1 MTFLS
6 THSTRSRLV
15 LAAIVATVVVALGSA
30 DVALAHTEFNSSAP
44 SDGAVVDGPLE
55 QVVVNFTNAA
65 KPAGA
70 GFELLDPSGTIRT
83 PTSFDATDGTSF
95 VLRFDPPLG
104 AGTYGVRWKVQAG
117 DAHPIEGSFVFDV
130 TSTASATQPGDH
142 DMGSTEMGSTEMSS
156 TEMSSTEMSSTEM
169 SSMEMSSTEHQAE
182 SLDEFLAASS
192 TGHDAIPIGRAGR
205 VITFTGTILGIGALA
220 SLVWVMR
227 GRRDEI
233 YAQLAWIRLAGIVVA
248 TGGLVELAALQAA
261 QMTDLSDLAAT
272 KAGLAALLKMAGGL
286 VVWFGFH
293 ERAGQISA
301 PAHSLSAAAA
311 VDLATPTSLPPQV
324 RLEGGEHRWT
334 PTSTAAIGVAGY
346 LVVLISF
353 WLDGHTASKGP
364 WALHSLLNLVHLG
377 AAAVWGGGV
386 FALTTVAWQRRRR
399 SQQVGLTAMVI
410 RFSTLAMASL
420 TAVIVAGLTMTVLI
434 LERPGDLVTTTWG
447 RVLIG
452 KTLAVAVA
460 AGMGAYNHVKLRPA
474 LERSPDD
481 PALAK
486 QLRTSLT
493 IESIVFG
500 VVVLLTAWL
509 VASAT

>member
-1 MTFLS
+1 M
-6 THSTRSRLV
+6 
-15 LAAIVATVVVALGSA
+15 G
-30 DVALAHTEFNSSAP
+30 
-44 SDGAVVDGPLE
+44 
-55 QVVVNFTNAA
+55 
-65 KPAGA
+65 
-70 GFELLDPSGTIRT
+70 
-83 PTSFDATDGTSF
+83 
-95 VLRFDPPLG
+95 
-104 AGTYGVRWKVQAG
+104 
-117 DAHPIEGSFVFDV
+117 
-130 TSTASATQPGDH
+130 
-142 DMGSTEMGSTEMSS
+142 MGSM
-156 TEMSSTEMSSTEM
+156 
-169 SSMEMSSTEHQAE
+169 EHQAE

-205 VITFTGTILGIGALA
+205 VITFAGTILGIGALA

-261 QMTDLSDLAAT
+261 QMTDLSDLIAT
-272 KAGLAALLKMAGGL
+272 KPGLAAVLKIAGGL

-311 VDLATPTSLPPQV
+311 VDLATPAGLPPQV

-334 PTSTAAIGVAGY
+334 PTSTAAIGVVGY

-386 FALTTVAWQRRRR
+386 FALTAVAWQRRRR

-420 TAVIVAGLTMTVLI
+420 TAVIVAGLAMTVLI

-460 AGMGAYNHVKLRPA
+460 AGMGAYNHFRLRPA
-474 LERSPDD
+474 LEQSPDD